1 MTPVSVFIRV
11 SLFLAQLPL
20 SAYFRNPT
28 GVILFG
34 AMHTNMHTN
43 EHT

>member
-20 SAYFRNPT
+20 SAYFRIPT

-34 AMHTNMHTN
+34 AMHTNIHTN